1 MLLECDKES
10 EFWHILDTLDPMIR
24 NFNITNMQLKA
35 ISLKIR
41 FYKKHN
47 KNAEYLQAAGLYY
60 EISVKMEKESKEMMN
75 NVLNLRNRLERA
87 NRERKAVE
95 MENLI
100 LAEKSETDSLTGLAN
115 RGKLNIYADRIFNRA
130 YEQKQPVCDRD
141 T

>member
-1 MLLECDKES
+1 
-10 EFWHILDTLDPMIR
+10 MISAGEQITNR
-24 NFNITNMQLKA
+24 QLKMIYEGEKITNMQLKA

-47 KNAEYLQAAGLYY
+47 KNAEYLQAAGPNY

-100 LAEKSETDSLTGLAN
+100 LAEKSETDSLTESRAKLESESHNIRNDAN
-115 RGKLNIYADRIFNRA
+115 KTI
-130 YEQKQPVCDRD
+130 